1 MKSTHVIVF
10 HSLIAFVGICQKDFL
25 NLYDVAL
32 ILARYFVSSSLYYY
46 AINQVISYWLGY
58 VSFVSCS

>member
-1 MKSTHVIVF
+1 MKLTHDIVF
-10 HSLIAFVGICQKDFL
+10 HSLIASVGICQKDFL

-32 ILARYFVSSSLYYY
+32 ILARYFVSSSTYYCV
-46 AINQVISYWLGY
+46 INQVISHLICY